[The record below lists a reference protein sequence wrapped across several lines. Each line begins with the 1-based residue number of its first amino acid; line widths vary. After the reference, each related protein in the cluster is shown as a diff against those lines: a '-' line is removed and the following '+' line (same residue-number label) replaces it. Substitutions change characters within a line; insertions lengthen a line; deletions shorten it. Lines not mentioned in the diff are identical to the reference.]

1 MLTRERNTPARSS
14 AELPYPMAA
23 ATKVYAGALVVL
35 AAGFARGGTAA
46 TNLVAVGRA
55 EETVD
60 NSGGAAGDKTIRVR
74 RGVFLFA
81 NSTGDA
87 IAQAEVGQTCFVED
101 DETVAAS
108 DGTGTLSPAGIVR
121 GVEPGGVWVEI

>member
-1 MLTRERNTPARSS
+1 MLNRERNTSARSN
-14 AELPYPMAA
+14 AELPYKVAA
-23 ATKVYAGALVVL
+23 GVVVYAGALVVL
-35 AAGFARGGTAA
+35 AAGFAKGGAAA
-46 TNLVAVGRA
+46 TDLVAVGRA

-60 NSGGAAGDKTIRVR
+60 NSAGAAGEKEIRVR

-87 IAQAEVGQTCFVED
+87 IAQADVGQTCFVED